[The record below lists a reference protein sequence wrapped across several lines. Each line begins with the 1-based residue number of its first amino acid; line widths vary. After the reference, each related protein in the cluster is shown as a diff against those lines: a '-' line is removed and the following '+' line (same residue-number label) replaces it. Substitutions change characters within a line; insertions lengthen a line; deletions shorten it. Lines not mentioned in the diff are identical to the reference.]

1 MHHWRIARWNL
12 VLTQNLSWSRLPHL
26 PRSKP
31 PGKPF
36 SCASR
41 EFSPTRCLNW
51 ICVFTGRAW
60 SRDAFEK
67 QQLFLVSV
75 RLAVLLPY
83 FKSKYTRS
91 CLIVGLL
98 EAATKLNS
106 RAWWLSLSPSPKSL
120 EMIRM
125 FREVLRLHIPARSRP
140 CMITFCTVSGH
151 NNKGRRSY
159 LDRRGDAFTT

>member
-41 EFSPTRCLNW
+41 EFSTTRCLNW
-51 ICVFTGRAW
+51 ICAFAGRAW

-67 QQLFLVSV
+67 TTTSLVIV

-83 FKSKYTRS
+83 FKSKYRS
-91 CLIVGLL
+91 CLIVGLH

-106 RAWWLSLSPSPKSL
+106 RAWWLSLSPSPKTL
-120 EMIRM
+120 EMIR
-125 FREVLRLHIPARSRP
+125 EVLHLHIPARSWP

-151 NNKGRRSY
+151 KE
-159 LDRRGDAFTT
+159 AIQA